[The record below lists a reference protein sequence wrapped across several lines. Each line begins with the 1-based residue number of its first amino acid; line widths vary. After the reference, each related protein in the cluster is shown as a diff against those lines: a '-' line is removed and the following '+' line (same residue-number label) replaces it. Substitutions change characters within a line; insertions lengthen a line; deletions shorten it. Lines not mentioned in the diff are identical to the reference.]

1 MISEFLSRFCKWLAG
16 VLDRG
21 LSEESKAGMIRAANE
36 QLLKEM
42 EEVSED

>member
-1 MISEFLSRFCKWLAG
+1 MISEFLSCLCEWLAG

-21 LSEESKAGMIRAANE
+21 LSEESKAGMIRAVNE

-42 EEVSED
+42 EEASE